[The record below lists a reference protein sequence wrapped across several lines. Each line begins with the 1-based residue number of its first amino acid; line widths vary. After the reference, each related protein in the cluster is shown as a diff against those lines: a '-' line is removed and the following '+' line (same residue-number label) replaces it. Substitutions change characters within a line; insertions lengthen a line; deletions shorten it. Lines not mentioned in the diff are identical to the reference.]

1 MPTAANA
8 AYYAEIVAE
17 KATLR
22 RLVEAGTRIVQLG
35 YHGAEGGEV
44 DDIVDRAQAAI
55 YEVTER
61 STSEDYVALEELLQ
75 PTMDEID
82 AIASRG
88 GVSLGV
94 PTGFADLDAATNGL
108 HPGQMIVVAARP
120 GSGRR
125 WPWTHR
131 CPPRRGGPPWA
142 RSRWAISCSA
152 RTVGRSRWSPRPR
165 CSPAAPASRSSSLT
179 AR

>member
-1 MPTAANA
+1 
-8 AYYAEIVAE
+8 
-17 KATLR
+17 
-22 RLVEAGTRIVQLG
+22 EAGTRIVQLG
-35 YHGAEGGEV
+35 YHGDQGAEV
-44 DDIVDRAQAAI
+44 NDVVDRAQAAI

-94 PTGFADLDAATNGL
+94 PTGFAELHAATNGL

-120 GSGRR
+120 GLGKALALDTPLATPEGWTTMGKVPVCDRLLDAAGLPTTVTAFSEIMTDRR
-125 WPWTHR
+125 FYEVEFSD
-131 CPPRRGGPPWA
+131 G
-142 RSRWAISCSA
+142 SA
-152 RTVGRSRWSPRPR
+152 MVADGE
-165 CSPAAPASRSSSLT
+165 
-179 AR
+179 